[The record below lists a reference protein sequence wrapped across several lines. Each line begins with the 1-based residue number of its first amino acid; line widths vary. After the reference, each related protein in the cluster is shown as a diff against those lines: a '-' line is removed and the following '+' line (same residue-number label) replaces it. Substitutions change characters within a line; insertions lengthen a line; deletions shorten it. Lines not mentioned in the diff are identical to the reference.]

1 MWAASAFGRRLCVS
15 ARSPEKRPV
24 WQAWPGHP
32 LLKDSVQ
39 PSSVQRGVADGGG
52 LRVRVRGGEPRAGL
66 GHCGPACSPT
76 PCHHRPQARSAPAT
90 LATACPLLTPD
101 ASVLRPSRVGLP
113 GLERALS
120 LVPGSRPRGGV
131 CPLSSVTAVR
141 CDAVGPGRAGG
152 QALPC
157 RLPPLTQPSA
167 GGRLAGQAAPG
178 DGGSLAPGPRPFF
191 SRVTSAESG
200 IPWAS
205 VSPSEV
211 SRRPRGRAWSQDLH
225 PHREEP
231 SARASQKTLPP
242 RPPARAVRAVPV
254 CARRVRDTGPQDA
267 A

>member
-1 MWAASAFGRRLCVS
+1 MS

-24 WQAWPGHP
+24 WQAGPGTRCSKTAFS
-32 LLKDSVQ
+32 LLR
-39 PSSVQRGVADGGG
+39 SSEGSRTAAVCASG
-52 LRVRVRGGEPRAGL
+52 VRGGEPRAGL

-101 ASVLRPSRVGLP
+101 ASVLRLSRVGLP
-113 GLERALS
+113 GLERALGP
-120 LVPGSRPRGGV
+120 VP
-131 CPLSSVTAVR
+131 A
-141 CDAVGPGRAGG
+141 PGLAGG
-152 QALPC
+152 SARCPVSLPSRVTLSAPGGRALPC

-167 GGRLAGQAAPG
+167 GRRLAGQAAPG

-211 SRRPRGRAWSQDLH
+211 SRRPCGRARSQDLH

-242 RPPARAVRAVPV
+242 RPPARAVRALPL
-254 CARRVRDTGPQDA
+254 CTRRVRDTGPQDA

>member
-1 MWAASAFGRRLCVS
+1 MGCFCLRPSSLHECPVTRETTRVAGVARAPAAQRQRSAFFGPARGRGRRRSARPGSEGASREPASGTAAPPAPPRPATTVPRRAQPRPHWPPRARCSHRMPPFSGCRAWGFPAWS
-15 ARSPEKRPV
+15 ARSARCQLPASR
-24 WQAWPGHP
+24 
-32 LLKDSVQ
+32 
-39 PSSVQRGVADGGG
+39 GG
-52 LRVRVRGGEPRAGL
+52 LP
-66 GHCGPACSPT
+66 
-76 PCHHRPQARSAPAT
+76 
-90 LATACPLLTPD
+90 
-101 ASVLRPSRVGLP
+101 
-113 GLERALS
+113 
-120 LVPGSRPRGGV
+120 
-131 CPLSSVTAVR
+131 AVR

-152 QALPC
+152 RALPC

-211 SRRPRGRAWSQDLH
+211 SRRPCGRARSQDLH

-231 SARASQKTLPP
+231 SAQASQKMLPP
-242 RPPARAVRAVPV
+242 RPPARAVRALPV
-254 CARRVRDTGPQDA
+254 CTRRVRDTGPQDA

>member
-1 MWAASAFGRRLCVS
+1 MS

-52 LRVRVRGGEPRAGL
+52 LRVRGQRGRAESRPRA
-66 GHCGPACSPT
+66 
-76 PCHHRPQARSAPAT
+76 
-90 LATACPLLTPD
+90 
-101 ASVLRPSRVGLP
+101 LRPRLLP
-113 GLERALS
+113 HALPPPSPGALS
-120 LVPGSRPRGGV
+120 PGHTGHRVPAAHTGCLRSQAVARGASRPGARARPGACSRPRGGV
-131 CPLSSVTAVR
+131 CPLSSVTAVP

-152 QALPC
+152 RALPC

-178 DGGSLAPGPRPFF
+178 DGGSLAPGPWPFF

-225 PHREEP
+225 PYREEP

-242 RPPARAVRAVPV
+242 RPPARAVRALPV
-254 CARRVRDTGPQDA
+254 CTRRVRDTGPQDA

>member
-1 MWAASAFGRRLCVS
+1 MS

-39 PSSVQRGVADGGG
+39 PSSVQRGVADVGG
-52 LRVRVRGGEPRAGL
+52 LRVRGQRGRAESRPRA
-66 GHCGPACSPT
+66 
-76 PCHHRPQARSAPAT
+76 
-90 LATACPLLTPD
+90 
-101 ASVLRPSRVGLP
+101 LRPRLLP
-113 GLERALS
+113 HALPPPSPGALS
-120 LVPGSRPRGGV
+120 PGHTGHRVPAAHTGCLRSQAVARGASRPGARARPGAGSRPHGGF
-131 CPLSSVTAVR
+131 CLPSSVTLSA
-141 CDAVGPGRAGG
+141 PGGR
-152 QALPC
+152 ALPC
-157 RLPPLTQPSA
+157 HLPPLTQPSA

-178 DGGSLAPGPRPFF
+178 DGGSLAPGPWPFF

-211 SRRPRGRAWSQDLH
+211 SRRPRGRARSQDLH

>member
-1 MWAASAFGRRLCVS
+1 MS

-24 WQAWPGHP
+24 WQAWPGHL

-113 GLERALS
+113 GLERALGP
-120 LVPGSRPRGGV
+120 VP
-131 CPLSSVTAVR
+131 A
-141 CDAVGPGRAGG
+141 PGLAGG
-152 QALPC
+152 SACRPVSLPSGVTLSALGRRALPC

-231 SARASQKTLPP
+231 SAQASQKTLPP
-242 RPPARAVRAVPV
+242 RPPARAIRALPV
-254 CARRVRDTGPQDA
+254 CSRRVRDTGPQDA